1 VIIQTMDLQALIIR
15 ILIIG
20 IFIGILIAW
29 WIAGLIISVR
39 IWGKHR

>member
-1 VIIQTMDLQALIIR
+1 VIVWTMDLQSMVIR
-15 ILIIG
+15 FLIIG